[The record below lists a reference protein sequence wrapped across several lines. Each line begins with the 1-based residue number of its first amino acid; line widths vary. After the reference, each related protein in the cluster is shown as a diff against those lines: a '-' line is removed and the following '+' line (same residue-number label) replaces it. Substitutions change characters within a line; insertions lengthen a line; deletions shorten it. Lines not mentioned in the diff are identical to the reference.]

1 MQDSLFSD
9 LGQILPHLARLEQK
23 IEALRWISKQ
33 LESSDVMITLLFRD
47 GTKYAIDQ
55 DLIPFKLEMELK
67 ALAED
72 SIDEYQR
79 QHEHLKKLF
88 DATNFW
94 FSTFICVHNFGCLYM
109 VFVGLS
115 L

>member
-33 LESSDVMITLLFRD
+33 LESSDVMITLFFRD

-94 FSTFICVHNFGCLYM
+94 FSPFICVHYFGCIHM

>member
-23 IEALRWISKQ
+23 IEALRWIAQQ
-33 LESSDVMITLLFRD
+33 LDSSDVMITLLFRD

-55 DLIPFKLEMELK
+55 DLIPFKLQMELK
-67 ALAED
+67 TLTED

-88 DATNFW
+88 DATNF
-94 FSTFICVHNFGCLYM
+94 
-109 VFVGLS
+109 
-115 L
+115 

>member
-23 IEALRWISKQ
+23 IEALRWIAKQ
-33 LESSDVMITLLFRD
+33 LDSSHVIISVLFRD
-47 GTKYAIDQ
+47 GTQYAIDQ

-67 ALAED
+67 ALTED

-79 QHEHLKKLF
+79 QHENLKKLF
-88 DATNFW
+88 DATNF
-94 FSTFICVHNFGCLYM
+94 
-109 VFVGLS
+109 
-115 L
+115 

>member
-23 IEALRWISKQ
+23 IEALRWIAKQ
-33 LESSDVMITLLFRD
+33 LDSSHVMISVLFPD
-47 GTKYAIDQ
+47 GTQYAIDQ

-67 ALAED
+67 TLTED

-79 QHEHLKKLF
+79 QHDHLKKLF
-88 DATNFW
+88 DETN
-94 FSTFICVHNFGCLYM
+94 C
-109 VFVGLS
+109 
-115 L
+115 